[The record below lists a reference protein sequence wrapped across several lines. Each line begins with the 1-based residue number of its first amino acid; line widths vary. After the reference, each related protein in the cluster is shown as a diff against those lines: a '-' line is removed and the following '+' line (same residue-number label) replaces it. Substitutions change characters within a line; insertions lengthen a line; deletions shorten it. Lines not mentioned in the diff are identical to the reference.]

1 MRKIIL
7 LLVSSF
13 FIICTSC
20 SSESDF
26 EKNGNNTILKSEVQK
41 IAKEYGYHFENSNSN
56 NTFNLLNTVELK
68 NTLDSIKVN
77 FEKPKFV
84 SLNGEIP
91 NNELNINKLIDST
104 YNLITKTNSTKVG
117 SKQMKT
123 ADDPPLTRSLTVYF
137 NNTFPCSNVYVTV
150 NYSVDSSGNIT
161 NAQIVTGSYGYS
173 FGNTYSQ
180 ANVVLQYQNGTLVF
194 QVNGQ
199 FSTSVGVGSFSLS
212 NSNNVTYTGYMQL
225 PYDAGGGA
233 PTFKKSI
240 FVKQEPK

>member
-26 EKNGNNTILKSEVQK
+26 EENGNNTILRSEVQK

-77 FEKPKFV
+77 FEKPKFESINSDYQNDEV
-84 SLNGEIP
+84 
-91 NNELNINKLIDST
+91 NINKLIDST
-104 YNLITKTNSTKVG
+104 YNLITKTNRTKGG
-117 SKQMKT
+117 SEKMKT
-123 ADDPPLTRSLTVYF
+123 AGDPSLTRSLTVYF

-150 NYSVDSSGNIT
+150 NYSVNSSGNIT
-161 NAQIVTGSYGYS
+161 NAQIVSGSYGYS
-173 FGNTYSQ
+173 LGNTYSQ
-180 ANVVLQYQNGTLVF
+180 TNVVLQYQNGTLVF

-233 PTFKKSI
+233 PSFKLSMY
-240 FVKQEPK
+240 VKQQPK